1 MSTMIQVRNVPDG
14 IHRVLKTRAAK
25 EGVSLSS
32 YCLAELRQSAEQP
45 TLAEMRERL
54 ERRPRLG
61 MHSVGAVD
69 IIREVRDRS

>member
-1 MSTMIQVRNVPDG
+1 MIQVRNVPEEV
-14 IHRVLKTRAAK
+14 HRVLKSRAAR

-32 YCLAELRQSAEQP
+32 YCLAELRQSTQQL

-69 IIREVRDRS
+69 IIREARDRS